1 MFNKYNN
8 KNKNTNRH
16 NKNSNQKLN
25 RSYDGGENEN
35 QTIGSVK
42 SNKPQNNKINNIKK
56 LK

>member
-1 MFNKYNN
+1 M
-8 KNKNTNRH
+8 
-16 NKNSNQKLN
+16 N

-56 LK
+56 LKYKVKVKIIIKAIQKMKI